1 MYPLVLF
8 IIALIASSL
17 HLVFSKKTATFK
29 RIVEIL
35 LAYIIPLNIGVATL
49 IGFVAH
55 AFYGPE
61 IAAQIGWPAH
71 NPFQFEVAIGNLA
84 ISVAGFV
91 SIWQR
96 KGFWMATSLF
106 SGIYFLGAAYGHF
119 VQMARGDMSPYNTG
133 IFLYVG
139 DVAIPLIYLG
149 LTLIYCI
156 NNKFFRSV

>member
-17 HLVFSKKTATFK
+17 HLAFSKKTATFK

-96 KGFWMATSLF
+96 KGFWMATTLF